1 MYPSC
6 LPGEAPSS
14 LRALAVQLHHC
25 FQLHLER
32 RQPPSRL
39 VDDEHSSPVLK
50 VGSESG
56 DDDDDDGDSDG
67 DNQKEK
73 ASQPSRKG
81 Q

>member
-1 MYPSC
+1 M
-6 LPGEAPSS
+6 
-14 LRALAVQLHHC
+14 QLHHC

-32 RQPPSRL
+32 GQPPSRL

-50 VGSESG
+50 VGSGSG
-56 DDDDDDGDSDG
+56 DDDDDGDSDG

-81 Q
+81 R